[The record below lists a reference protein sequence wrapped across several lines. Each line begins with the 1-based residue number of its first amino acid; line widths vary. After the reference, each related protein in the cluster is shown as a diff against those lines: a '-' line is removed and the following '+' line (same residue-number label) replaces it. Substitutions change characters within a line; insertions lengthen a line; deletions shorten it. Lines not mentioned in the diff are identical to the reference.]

1 MLVDRNLEIFE
12 LEEKVKELEKYRGM
26 YYKKVKE
33 LNKIRH
39 IIEHNLWKY
48 PDELKMILEELNGIN
63 YN

>member
-12 LEEKVKELEKYRGM
+12 LEEKIKELEKYQGM

-39 IIEHNLWKY
+39 IILHNFSKY
-48 PDELKMILEELNGIN
+48 PDELKIILEEIDGIN